1 MSYSSVFAAGPRTAG
16 AKRLAGLWVLGCL
29 LLAGCAGPAWQNMP
43 PGARLDRVQS
53 RFELRTVWRHGNGV
67 DGSSPLVVA
76 IEGDGRPWL
85 YRTRVA
91 RDPTPSNPL
100 LWNWFAQWSGQA
112 LYLGRP
118 CYYQKSLPGPDSACA
133 PYWYTNGRYSEP
145 VIDSLARALRKLA
158 PRRPLILLGHSGGGT
173 LAMLLAARVPNS
185 CAVVTLAGNL
195 NVGAWLQAHDYSP
208 LTGSLDPSRQAPL
221 PGRIR
226 QWHFYSITDKVI
238 RPGWIRAE
246 ARRQKA
252 RAIAV
257 TVAGHDRGWRSFWPR
272 LDRFLRQ
279 RVEPVCHRWT
289 GLQWHQNHKN
299 GFN

>member
-1 MSYSSVFAAGPRTAG
+1 MFAARPSTVAVKG
-16 AKRLAGLWVLGCL
+16 LVGLWVLSGL
-29 LLAGCAGPAWQNMP
+29 LLAGCAGPGWQKLP
-43 PGARLDRVQS
+43 PGARLDSVRN
-53 RFELRTVWRHGNGV
+53 RFELRTVWRLGKNLDGN
-67 DGSSPLVVA
+67 SPLVVA

-91 RDPTPSNPL
+91 RDPTPPDPL

-118 CYYQKSLPGPDSACA
+118 CYYRESLPSPDPACT

-145 VIDSLARALRKLA
+145 VINSLRGALHDLA

-195 NVGAWLQAHDYSP
+195 NVGAWQRAHGYSP
-208 LTGSLDPSRQAPL
+208 LTGSLDPSRRPPL
-221 PGRIR
+221 PGRIG
-226 QWHFYSITDKVI
+226 QWHFYSGHDKVI
-238 RPGWIRAE
+238 PMDRLRAE
-246 ARRQKA
+246 ARRQQA

-257 TVAGHDRGWRSFWPR
+257 AVAGHDRGWRAFWPR

-279 RVEPVCHRWT
+279 RVMPYCRRST
-289 GLQWHQNHKN
+289 GMQRQRNHKN
-299 GFN
+299 GLN